1 MIVTISGPIGSGK
14 TTVCNLLS
22 SRLAMPCVVSGHIFR
37 QMAKELNLSLADF
50 GRLAESDPKYDHQLD
65 ERMVNIAR
73 EKGDVILEGR
83 LTAYMLKRNGIPALK
98 VYLDADVD
106 VRVARVV
113 QREGQDMSQA
123 RHDLLEREECEA
135 TRYRQYYNI
144 DIRDKSV
151 YDLIVDTG
159 ALTPEQVVERIV
171 EAVRN

>member
-1 MIVTISGPIGSGK
+1 MIITISGPIGSGK
-14 TTVCNLLS
+14 TTVCNLLA
-22 SRLAMPCVVSGHIFR
+22 SRLGMPCVVSGHIFR

-73 EKGDVILEGR
+73 EGKDVILEGR
-83 LTAYMLKRNGIPALK
+83 LTAYMLKRNGIAALK

-106 VRVARVV
+106 VRVSRVV
-113 QREGQDMSQA
+113 LREGQDLNQA
-123 RHDLLEREECEA
+123 RHELLEREECEA

-151 YDLIVDTG
+151 YDLIIDTG
-159 ALTPEQVVERIV
+159 ALTPEVVVERIV
-171 EAVRN
+171 EAVRK